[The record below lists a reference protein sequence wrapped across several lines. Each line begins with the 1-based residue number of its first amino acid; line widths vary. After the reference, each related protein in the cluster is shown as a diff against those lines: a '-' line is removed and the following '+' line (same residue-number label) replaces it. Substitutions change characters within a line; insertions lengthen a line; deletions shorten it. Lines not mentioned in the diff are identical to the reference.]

1 MSNLDFLKK
10 LIKIESI
17 SPNDNGCFDVIK
29 QQFDGLNFSFEETNY
44 KNISNLIIS
53 NGDSKEKTF
62 CFLGHTD
69 VVPPGPES
77 EWTVPPFSGEIIGN
91 KIYGRGTADMKGG
104 VACFI
109 SALKEFL
116 LEYKEPSFN
125 IMVLL
130 NSNEEGKLE
139 NGKVDRVINEMIDKD
154 KFIDFCLIGEPSS
167 SKKVGDVIRIG
178 RRGSLSGNLK
188 VYGIQ
193 GHVAYPKQALNP
205 ILGIGKTLEEL
216 KNMEWDRGNE
226 NFEPTSFQVSNIK
239 SGTGAENVVPGVL
252 EMAFN
257 FRFSPESSP
266 DGLKEMFETLL
277 EKSDLKY
284 DARWTL
290 SALAF
295 LTSKTE
301 FIDIVKSSIKE
312 INNIDTKIDNGGGTS
327 DGRWVAP
334 MGSEIVELGPL
345 NKTIHQIDEHVDIE
359 DLSTLKE
366 IYKKISKFIPD
377 AEWKIHAP

>member
-1 MSNLDFLKK
+1 MSNLELLKK
-10 LIKIESI
+10 LIKIESV

-29 QQFDGLNFSFEETNY
+29 QQFDGLDFSFEEINY
-44 KNISNLIIS
+44 KNISNLIITS
-53 NGDSKEKTF
+53 GDSKNKTF

-77 EWTVPPFSGEIIGN
+77 EWSVPPFSGEIIDN
-91 KIYGRGTADMKGG
+91 KIYGRGAADMKGG

-116 LEYKEPSFN
+116 SENKDPSFN

-205 ILGIGKTLEEL
+205 ILGIGQTLEEL

-252 EMAFN
+252 EMTFN

-266 DGLKEMFETLL
+266 DGLKEMFEALL
-277 EKSDLKY
+277 KRSGLKY
-284 DARWTL
+284 DVSWTL
-290 SALAF
+290 SALPF

-366 IYKKISKFIPD
+366 IYKKILIKVHQSV
-377 AEWKIHAP
+377 

>member
-1 MSNLDFLKK
+1 MSNLELLKK

-29 QQFDGLNFSFEETNY
+29 QQFDGLDFSFEETNY
-44 KNISNLIIS
+44 KNISNLIIT
-53 NGDSKEKTF
+53 NGDSKNKTF

-77 EWTVPPFSGEIIGN
+77 EWSVPPFSGEIIDN
-91 KIYGRGTADMKGG
+91 KIYGRGAADMKGG

-116 LEYKEPSFN
+116 SENKDPSFN

-252 EMAFN
+252 EMTFN

-266 DGLKEMFETLL
+266 DGLKEMFEALL
-277 EKSDLKY
+277 KKSDLKY
-284 DARWTL
+284 DLSWTL
-290 SALAF
+290 SALPF

-366 IYKKISKFIPD
+366 IYKKILIKVHQS
-377 AEWKIHAP
+377 A

>member
-1 MSNLDFLKK
+1 MSNLELLKK

-29 QQFDGLNFSFEETNY
+29 QQFDGLDFSFEETNY
-44 KNISNLIIS
+44 KNISNLIIT
-53 NGDSKEKTF
+53 NGDSKNKTF

-77 EWTVPPFSGEIIGN
+77 EWSVPPFSGEIIDN
-91 KIYGRGTADMKGG
+91 KIYGRGAADMKGG

-116 LEYKEPSFN
+116 SENKDPSFN

-252 EMAFN
+252 EMTFN

-266 DGLKEMFETLL
+266 DGLKEKFEALL
-277 EKSDLKY
+277 KKSDLKY
-284 DARWTL
+284 DVGWTL
-290 SALAF
+290 SALPF
-295 LTSKTE
+295 LTAKTE

-366 IYKKISKFIPD
+366 IYKKILIKVHQS
-377 AEWKIHAP
+377 A

>member
-1 MSNLDFLKK
+1 MSNLELLKK

-29 QQFDGLNFSFEETNY
+29 QQFDGLDFSFEETNY
-44 KNISNLIIS
+44 KNISNLIIT
-53 NGDSKEKTF
+53 NGDSKNKTF

-77 EWTVPPFSGEIIGN
+77 EWSVPPFSGEIIDN
-91 KIYGRGTADMKGG
+91 KIYGRGAADMKGG

-116 LEYKEPSFN
+116 SENKDPSFN

-139 NGKVDRVINEMIDKD
+139 NGKVDRVINKMIDKD

-252 EMAFN
+252 EMTFN

-266 DGLKEMFETLL
+266 DGLKEKFEALL
-277 EKSDLKY
+277 KKSDLKY
-284 DARWTL
+284 DVSWTL
-290 SALAF
+290 SALPF
-295 LTSKTE
+295 LTAKTE

-366 IYKKISKFIPD
+366 IYKKILIKVHQL
-377 AEWKIHAP
+377 A

>member
-1 MSNLDFLKK
+1 MSNLELLKK

-29 QQFDGLNFSFEETNY
+29 QQFDGLDFSFEETSY
-44 KNISNLIIS
+44 KNISNLIIT
-53 NGDSKEKTF
+53 NGDSKNKTF

-77 EWTVPPFSGEIIGN
+77 EWSVPPFSGEIIDN
-91 KIYGRGTADMKGG
+91 KIYGRGAADMKGG

-116 LEYKEPSFN
+116 SENKDPSFN

-205 ILGIGKTLEEL
+205 ILGIGRTLEEL

-252 EMAFN
+252 EMTFN

-266 DGLKEMFETLL
+266 DGLKEKFEALL
-277 EKSDLKY
+277 KKSDLKY
-284 DARWTL
+284 DVSWTL
-290 SALAF
+290 SALPF
-295 LTSKTE
+295 LTAKTE

-366 IYKKISKFIPD
+366 IYKKILIKVHQS
-377 AEWKIHAP
+377 A

>member
-1 MSNLDFLKK
+1 MSNLELLKK

-29 QQFDGLNFSFEETNY
+29 QQFDGLDFSFEETNY
-44 KNISNLIIS
+44 KNISNLIIT
-53 NGDSKEKTF
+53 NGDSKNKTF

-77 EWTVPPFSGEIIGN
+77 EWSVPPFSGEIIDN
-91 KIYGRGTADMKGG
+91 KIYGRGAADMKGG
-104 VACFI
+104 IACFI

-116 LEYKEPSFN
+116 SENKDPSFN

-252 EMAFN
+252 EMTFN

-266 DGLKEMFETLL
+266 DGLKEKFEALL
-277 EKSDLKY
+277 KKSDLKY
-284 DARWTL
+284 DVSWTL
-290 SALAF
+290 SALPF
-295 LTSKTE
+295 LTAKTE

-366 IYKKISKFIPD
+366 IYKKILIKVHQS
-377 AEWKIHAP
+377 A

>member
-1 MSNLDFLKK
+1 MSNLELLKK

-29 QQFDGLNFSFEETNY
+29 QQFDGLGFSFEETNY
-44 KNISNLIIS
+44 KNISNLIIT
-53 NGDSKEKTF
+53 NGDSKNKTF

-77 EWTVPPFSGEIIGN
+77 EWSVPPFSGEIIDN
-91 KIYGRGTADMKGG
+91 KIYGRGAADMKGG

-116 LEYKEPSFN
+116 SENKDPSFN

-252 EMAFN
+252 EMTFN

-266 DGLKEMFETLL
+266 DGLKEKFEALL
-277 EKSDLKY
+277 KKSDLKY
-284 DARWTL
+284 DVSWTL
-290 SALAF
+290 SALPF
-295 LTSKTE
+295 LTAKTE

-366 IYKKISKFIPD
+366 IYKKILIKVHQS
-377 AEWKIHAP
+377 A

>member
-1 MSNLDFLKK
+1 MSNLELLKK
-10 LIKIESI
+10 LIKIESV

-29 QQFDGLNFSFEETNY
+29 QQFDGLDFSFEETNY
-44 KNISNLIIS
+44 KNISNLIIT
-53 NGDSKEKTF
+53 NGDSKNKTF

-77 EWTVPPFSGEIIGN
+77 EWSVPPFSGEIIDN
-91 KIYGRGTADMKGG
+91 KIYGRGAADMKGG

-116 LEYKEPSFN
+116 SENKDPSFN
-125 IMVLL
+125 IIVLL

-205 ILGIGKTLEEL
+205 ILGIGQTLEEL

-252 EMAFN
+252 EMTFN

-266 DGLKEMFETLL
+266 DGLKEMFEALL
-277 EKSDLKY
+277 KRSGLKY
-284 DARWTL
+284 DVSWTL
-290 SALAF
+290 SALPF

-366 IYKKISKFIPD
+366 IYKKILIKVHQSV
-377 AEWKIHAP
+377 

>member
-1 MSNLDFLKK
+1 MSNLELLKK

-29 QQFDGLNFSFEETNY
+29 QQFDGLDFSFEETNY
-44 KNISNLIIS
+44 KNISNLIIT
-53 NGDSKEKTF
+53 NGNSKNKTF

-77 EWTVPPFSGEIIGN
+77 EWSVPPFSGEIIDN
-91 KIYGRGTADMKGG
+91 KIYGRGAADMKGG

-116 LEYKEPSFN
+116 SENKDPSFN

-252 EMAFN
+252 EMTFN

-266 DGLKEMFETLL
+266 DGLKEKFEALL
-277 EKSDLKY
+277 KKSDLKY
-284 DARWTL
+284 DVSWTL
-290 SALAF
+290 SALPF
-295 LTSKTE
+295 LTGKTE

-366 IYKKISKFIPD
+366 IYKKILIKVHQS
-377 AEWKIHAP
+377 A

>member
-1 MSNLDFLKK
+1 MSNLELLKK

-29 QQFDGLNFSFEETNY
+29 QQFVGLDFSFEETNY
-44 KNISNLIIS
+44 KNISNLIMT
-53 NGDSKEKTF
+53 NGNSKNKTF

-77 EWTVPPFSGEIIGN
+77 EWSVPPFSGEIIDN
-91 KIYGRGTADMKGG
+91 KIYGRGAADMKGG

-116 LEYKEPSFN
+116 SENKDPSFN

-252 EMAFN
+252 EMTFN

-266 DGLKEMFETLL
+266 DGLKEKFEALL
-277 EKSDLKY
+277 KKSDLKY
-284 DARWTL
+284 DVSWTL
-290 SALAF
+290 SALPF
-295 LTSKTE
+295 LTAKTE

-366 IYKKISKFIPD
+366 IYKKILIKVHQS
-377 AEWKIHAP
+377 A

>member
-1 MSNLDFLKK
+1 MSNLELLKK

-29 QQFDGLNFSFEETNY
+29 QQFDGLDFSFEEINY
-44 KNISNLIIS
+44 KNISNLIIT
-53 NGDSKEKTF
+53 NGDSKNKTF

-77 EWTVPPFSGEIIGN
+77 EWSVPPFSGEIIEN
-91 KIYGRGTADMKGG
+91 KIYGRGAADMKGG

-116 LEYKEPSFN
+116 SENKNPSFN

-139 NGKVDRVINEMIDKD
+139 NGKVDRVINEMIDKN

-252 EMAFN
+252 EMTFN
-257 FRFSPESSP
+257 FRFSPESTP
-266 DGLKEMFETLL
+266 DRLKEKFEELL
-277 EKSDLKY
+277 KKSDLKY
-284 DARWTL
+284 DVSWTL
-290 SALAF
+290 SALPF

-327 DGRWVAP
+327 DGRWIAP

-359 DLSTLKE
+359 ELSTLKE
-366 IYKKISKFIPD
+366 IYKKILIKVHQSV
-377 AEWKIHAP
+377 

>member
-1 MSNLDFLKK
+1 MSNLELLKK

-29 QQFDGLNFSFEETNY
+29 QQFDGLDFSFEETNY
-44 KNISNLIIS
+44 KNISNLIIT
-53 NGDSKEKTF
+53 NGDSKNKTF

-77 EWTVPPFSGEIIGN
+77 EWSVPPFSGEIIDN
-91 KIYGRGTADMKGG
+91 KIYGRGAADMKGG

-116 LEYKEPSFN
+116 SENKDPSFN

-252 EMAFN
+252 EMTFN

-266 DGLKEMFETLL
+266 DGLKEKFEALL
-277 EKSDLKY
+277 KKSDLKY
-284 DARWTL
+284 DVSWTL
-290 SALAF
+290 SALPF
-295 LTSKTE
+295 LTTKTE

-366 IYKKISKFIPD
+366 IYKKILIKVHQS
-377 AEWKIHAP
+377 A

>member
-1 MSNLDFLKK
+1 MSNLELLKK

-29 QQFDGLNFSFEETNY
+29 QQFDGLDFSFEEINY
-44 KNISNLIIS
+44 KNISNLIIT
-53 NGDSKEKTF
+53 NGDSKNKTF

-77 EWTVPPFSGEIIGN
+77 EWSVPPFSGEIIDN
-91 KIYGRGTADMKGG
+91 KIYGRGAADMKGG

-116 LEYKEPSFN
+116 SENKDPSFN

-178 RRGSLSGNLK
+178 RRGSLSGNLR

-205 ILGIGKTLEEL
+205 ILGMGKTLEEL

-252 EMAFN
+252 EMTFN
-257 FRFSPESSP
+257 FRFSPESSA
-266 DGLKEMFETLL
+266 DGLKEKFEALL
-277 EKSDLKY
+277 KKSDLKY
-284 DARWTL
+284 DVSWTL
-290 SALAF
+290 SALPF
-295 LTSKTE
+295 LTAKTE

-366 IYKKISKFIPD
+366 IYKKILIKVHQS
-377 AEWKIHAP
+377 A

>member
-1 MSNLDFLKK
+1 MSNLELLRK

-29 QQFDGLNFSFEETNY
+29 QQFDGLDFSFEEINY
-44 KNISNLIIS
+44 KNISNLIIT
-53 NGDSKEKTF
+53 NGDSKNKTF

-77 EWTVPPFSGEIIGN
+77 EWSVPPFSGEIIDN
-91 KIYGRGTADMKGG
+91 KIYGRGAADMKGG

-116 LEYKEPSFN
+116 SENKDPSFN

-205 ILGIGKTLEEL
+205 ILGMGKTLEEL

-252 EMAFN
+252 EMTFN

-266 DGLKEMFETLL
+266 DGLKEMFEALL
-277 EKSDLKY
+277 KKSDLKY
-284 DARWTL
+284 DVSWTL
-290 SALAF
+290 SALPF

-366 IYKKISKFIPD
+366 IYKKILIKVHQL
-377 AEWKIHAP
+377 A

>member
-1 MSNLDFLKK
+1 MSNLELLKK

-29 QQFDGLNFSFEETNY
+29 QQFDDLDFSFEETNY
-44 KNISNLIIS
+44 KNISNLIIT
-53 NGDSKEKTF
+53 NGDSKNKTF

-77 EWTVPPFSGEIIGN
+77 EWSVPPFSGEIIDN
-91 KIYGRGTADMKGG
+91 KIYGRGAADMKGG

-116 LEYKEPSFN
+116 SENKDPSFN

-139 NGKVDRVINEMIDKD
+139 NGKVDRVINEMINKD

-188 VYGIQ
+188 VFGIQ

-252 EMAFN
+252 EMTFN

-266 DGLKEMFETLL
+266 DGLKEMFEALL
-277 EKSDLKY
+277 KKSDLKY
-284 DARWTL
+284 DVSWTL
-290 SALAF
+290 SALPF

-366 IYKKISKFIPD
+366 IYKKILIKVHQS
-377 AEWKIHAP
+377 A

>member
-1 MSNLDFLKK
+1 MSNLELLKK

-29 QQFDGLNFSFEETNY
+29 QQFDGLDFSFEEINY
-44 KNISNLIIS
+44 KNISNLIIT
-53 NGDSKEKTF
+53 NGDSKNKTF

-77 EWTVPPFSGEIIGN
+77 EWSVPPFSGEIIDN
-91 KIYGRGTADMKGG
+91 KIYGRGAADMKGG

-116 LEYKEPSFN
+116 CEYKDPSFN

-252 EMAFN
+252 EMTFN

-266 DGLKEMFETLL
+266 DGLKEKFEALL
-277 EKSDLKY
+277 KKSDLKY
-284 DARWTL
+284 DVSWTL
-290 SALAF
+290 SALPF
-295 LTSKTE
+295 LTAKTE

-366 IYKKISKFIPD
+366 IYKKILIKVHQS
-377 AEWKIHAP
+377 A

>member
-1 MSNLDFLKK
+1 MSNLELLRK

-29 QQFDGLNFSFEETNY
+29 QQFDGLDFSFEEINY
-44 KNISNLIIS
+44 KNISNLIIT
-53 NGDSKEKTF
+53 NGDSKNKTF

-77 EWTVPPFSGEIIGN
+77 EWSVPPFSGEIIDN
-91 KIYGRGTADMKGG
+91 KIYGRGAADMKGG

-116 LEYKEPSFN
+116 SENKDPSFN

-252 EMAFN
+252 EMTFN

-266 DGLKEMFETLL
+266 DGLKKMFEALL
-277 EKSDLKY
+277 KKSDLKY
-284 DARWTL
+284 DVSWTL
-290 SALAF
+290 SALPF

-366 IYKKISKFIPD
+366 IYKKILIKVHQS
-377 AEWKIHAP
+377 A

>member
-1 MSNLDFLKK
+1 MSNLDLLKK

-29 QQFDGLNFSFEETNY
+29 QQFEGLNFSFEETNY
-44 KNISNLIIS
+44 KNISNLVIT
-53 NGDSKEKTF
+53 NGNSKNKTF

-77 EWTVPPFSGEIIGN
+77 EWTVPPFSGEIIDN
-91 KIYGRGTADMKGG
+91 KIYGRGAADMKGG

-116 LEYKEPSFN
+116 SEYKDPSFN

-205 ILGIGKTLEEL
+205 ILGMGKTLEEL

-252 EMAFN
+252 EMTFN

-266 DGLKEMFETLL
+266 NGLKEMFEALL
-277 EKSDLKY
+277 KKSDLKY
-284 DARWTL
+284 DVSWTL
-290 SALAF
+290 SALPF

-301 FIDIVKSSIKE
+301 FINIVKSSIKE

-366 IYKKISKFIPD
+366 IYKKILINVHHS
-377 AEWKIHAP
+377 A

>member
-1 MSNLDFLKK
+1 MSNLELLKK

-29 QQFDGLNFSFEETNY
+29 QQFDGLDFSFEETNY
-44 KNISNLIIS
+44 KNISNLIIT
-53 NGDSKEKTF
+53 NGDSKNKTF

-77 EWTVPPFSGEIIGN
+77 EWSAPPFSGEIIDN
-91 KIYGRGTADMKGG
+91 KIYGRGAADMKGG

-116 LEYKEPSFN
+116 SENKDPSFN

-252 EMAFN
+252 EMTFN

-266 DGLKEMFETLL
+266 DGLKEKFEALL
-277 EKSDLKY
+277 KKSDLKY
-284 DARWTL
+284 DVSWTL
-290 SALAF
+290 SALPF
-295 LTSKTE
+295 LTAKTE

-366 IYKKISKFIPD
+366 IYKKILIKVHQS
-377 AEWKIHAP
+377 A

>member
-1 MSNLDFLKK
+1 MSNLELLQK
-10 LIKIESI
+10 LIKIESV

-29 QQFDGLNFSFEETNY
+29 QQFDGLDFSFEETNY
-44 KNISNLIIS
+44 KNISNLIIT
-53 NGDSKEKTF
+53 NGDSKNKTF

-77 EWTVPPFSGEIIGN
+77 EWSVPPFSGEIIDN
-91 KIYGRGTADMKGG
+91 KIYGRGAADMKGG

-116 LEYKEPSFN
+116 SENKDPSFN

-205 ILGIGKTLEEL
+205 ILGIGQTLEEL

-252 EMAFN
+252 EMTFN

-266 DGLKEMFETLL
+266 DGLKEMFEALL
-277 EKSDLKY
+277 KKSGLKY
-284 DARWTL
+284 DVSWTL
-290 SALAF
+290 SALPF

-366 IYKKISKFIPD
+366 IYKKILIKVHQSV
-377 AEWKIHAP
+377 

>member
-1 MSNLDFLKK
+1 MSNLELLKK

-44 KNISNLIIS
+44 KNISNLIIA
-53 NGDSKEKTF
+53 NGDSKNKTF

-77 EWTVPPFSGEIIGN
+77 EWSVPPFSGEIIDN
-91 KIYGRGTADMKGG
+91 KIYGRGAADMKGG
-104 VACFI
+104 IACFI

-116 LEYKEPSFN
+116 SENKDPSFN

-226 NFEPTSFQVSNIK
+226 NFEPTSFQVSNII

-252 EMAFN
+252 EMTFN

-266 DGLKEMFETLL
+266 DGLKEKFEVLL
-277 EKSDLKY
+277 KKSGLKY
-284 DARWTL
+284 DVSWTL
-290 SALAF
+290 SALPF
-295 LTSKTE
+295 LTAKTE

-366 IYKKISKFIPD
+366 IYKKILIKVHQS
-377 AEWKIHAP
+377 A

>member
-1 MSNLDFLKK
+1 MSNLELLKK

-29 QQFDGLNFSFEETNY
+29 QQFDGLDFSFEETNY
-44 KNISNLIIS
+44 KNISNLIIT
-53 NGDSKEKTF
+53 NGDSKNKTF

-77 EWTVPPFSGEIIGN
+77 EWSVPPFSGEIIDN
-91 KIYGRGTADMKGG
+91 KIYGRGAADMKGG

-116 LEYKEPSFN
+116 SENKDPSFN
-125 IMVLL
+125 IVVLL

-139 NGKVDRVINEMIDKD
+139 NGKVDKVINEMIDKD

-178 RRGSLSGNLK
+178 RRGSLSGILK

-252 EMAFN
+252 EMTFN

-266 DGLKEMFETLL
+266 DGLKEKFEALL
-277 EKSDLKY
+277 KKSDLKY
-284 DARWTL
+284 DVSWIL
-290 SALAF
+290 SALPF
-295 LTSKTE
+295 LTAKTE

-366 IYKKISKFIPD
+366 IYKKILIKVHQS
-377 AEWKIHAP
+377 A

>member
-1 MSNLDFLKK
+1 MSNLELLKK
-10 LIKIESI
+10 LIEIESI

-29 QQFDGLNFSFEETNY
+29 QQFDGLDFSFEETNY
-44 KNISNLIIS
+44 KNISNLIIT
-53 NGDSKEKTF
+53 NGDSKNKTF

-77 EWTVPPFSGEIIGN
+77 EWSVPPFSGEIIDN
-91 KIYGRGTADMKGG
+91 KIYGRGAADMKGG

-116 LEYKEPSFN
+116 SENKDPSFN

-205 ILGIGKTLEEL
+205 ILGMGKTLEEL

-252 EMAFN
+252 EMTFN

-266 DGLKEMFETLL
+266 DGLKEMFEALL
-277 EKSDLKY
+277 KKSDLKY
-284 DARWTL
+284 DVSWTL
-290 SALAF
+290 SALPF

-366 IYKKISKFIPD
+366 IYKKILIKVHQS
-377 AEWKIHAP
+377 A

>member
-1 MSNLDFLKK
+1 MSNLELLKK

-29 QQFDGLNFSFEETNY
+29 QQFDGLDFSFEETNY
-44 KNISNLIIS
+44 KNISNLIIT
-53 NGDSKEKTF
+53 NGDSKNKTF

-77 EWTVPPFSGEIIGN
+77 EWSVPPFSGEVIDN
-91 KIYGRGTADMKGG
+91 KIYGRGAADMKGG

-116 LEYKEPSFN
+116 SENKDPSFN

-266 DGLKEMFETLL
+266 EGLKEMFEALL
-277 EKSDLKY
+277 KKSDLKY
-284 DARWTL
+284 DVCWTL
-290 SALAF
+290 SALPF

-366 IYKKISKFIPD
+366 IYKKILIKVHQS
-377 AEWKIHAP
+377 A

>member
-1 MSNLDFLKK
+1 MSNLELLKK

-29 QQFDGLNFSFEETNY
+29 QQFDGLDFSFEETNY
-44 KNISNLIIS
+44 KNISNLIIT
-53 NGDSKEKTF
+53 NGDSKNKTF

-77 EWTVPPFSGEIIGN
+77 EWSVPPFSGEIIDN
-91 KIYGRGTADMKGG
+91 KIYGRGAADMKGG

-116 LEYKEPSFN
+116 SENKDPSFN
-125 IMVLL
+125 IMILL

-252 EMAFN
+252 EMTFN

-266 DGLKEMFETLL
+266 DGLKEMFEALL
-277 EKSDLKY
+277 KKSDLKY
-284 DARWTL
+284 DVSWTL
-290 SALAF
+290 SALPF

-366 IYKKISKFIPD
+366 IYKKILIKVHQS
-377 AEWKIHAP
+377 A

>member
-1 MSNLDFLKK
+1 MSNLELLKK

-29 QQFDGLNFSFEETNY
+29 QQFDGLDFSFEETNY
-44 KNISNLIIS
+44 KNISNLIIT
-53 NGDSKEKTF
+53 NGDSKNKTF

-77 EWTVPPFSGEIIGN
+77 EWSVPPFSGEIIDN
-91 KIYGRGTADMKGG
+91 KIYGRGAADMKGG

-116 LEYKEPSFN
+116 SENKDPSFN

-252 EMAFN
+252 EMTFN

-266 DGLKEMFETLL
+266 DGLKEMFEALL
-277 EKSDLKY
+277 IKSDLKY
-284 DARWTL
+284 DVSWTL
-290 SALAF
+290 SALPF
-295 LTSKTE
+295 LTLKTE

-359 DLSTLKE
+359 DLSILKE
-366 IYKKISKFIPD
+366 IYKKILIKVHQS
-377 AEWKIHAP
+377 A

>member
-1 MSNLDFLKK
+1 MSNLDLLKK

-44 KNISNLIIS
+44 KNISNLVIT
-53 NGDSKEKTF
+53 NGNSKNKTF

-77 EWTVPPFSGEIIGN
+77 EWTVPPFSGEIIDN
-91 KIYGRGTADMKGG
+91 KIYGRGAADMKGG
-104 VACFI
+104 VACFV

-116 LEYKEPSFN
+116 SKYKDPSFN

-205 ILGIGKTLEEL
+205 ILGMGKTLEEL
-216 KNMEWDRGNE
+216 KYMKWDRGNE

-252 EMAFN
+252 EMTFN

-266 DGLKEMFETLL
+266 DGLKEMFEEILK
-277 EKSDLKY
+277 KSDLKY
-284 DARWTL
+284 DVCWTL
-290 SALAF
+290 SALPF

-312 INNIDTKIDNGGGTS
+312 ISNIDTKIDNGGGTS

-366 IYKKISKFIPD
+366 IYKKILIKVHQSV
-377 AEWKIHAP
+377 

>member
-1 MSNLDFLKK
+1 MSNLELLKK

-29 QQFDGLNFSFEETNY
+29 QQFDGLDFSFEETNY
-44 KNISNLIIS
+44 KNISNLIIT
-53 NGDSKEKTF
+53 NGESKNKTF

-77 EWTVPPFSGEIIGN
+77 EWSVPPFSGEIIDN
-91 KIYGRGTADMKGG
+91 KIYGRGAADMKGG

-116 LEYKEPSFN
+116 SENKDPSFN

-252 EMAFN
+252 EMTFN

-266 DGLKEMFETLL
+266 DGLKEMFEALL
-277 EKSDLKY
+277 KKSDLKY
-284 DARWTL
+284 DVSWTL
-290 SALAF
+290 SALPF
-295 LTSKTE
+295 LTAKTE

-366 IYKKISKFIPD
+366 IYKKILIKVHQS
-377 AEWKIHAP
+377 A

>member
-1 MSNLDFLKK
+1 MSNLDLLKK
-10 LIKIESI
+10 LIKIKSI
-17 SPNDNGCFDVIK
+17 SPNDNGCFDLIK
-29 QQFDGLNFSFEETNY
+29 QQFDGLNFSFEEKNY
-44 KNISNLIIS
+44 KNISNLIIT
-53 NGDSKEKTF
+53 NGDSKNKTF

-77 EWTVPPFSGEIIGN
+77 EWSVPPFSGEIRDN
-91 KIYGRGTADMKGG
+91 KIYGRGAADMKGG

-116 LEYKEPSFN
+116 SENKDPSFN

-139 NGKVDRVINEMIDKD
+139 NGKVDRVINEMINKD

-188 VYGIQ
+188 VFGIQ

-252 EMAFN
+252 EMTFN

-266 DGLKEMFETLL
+266 DGLKEMFEALL
-277 EKSDLKY
+277 KKSDLKY
-284 DARWTL
+284 DVSWTL
-290 SALAF
+290 SALPF

-366 IYKKISKFIPD
+366 IYKKILIKVHQSV
-377 AEWKIHAP
+377 

>member
-1 MSNLDFLKK
+1 VSNLELLKK

-29 QQFDGLNFSFEETNY
+29 QQFDGLDFSFEETNY
-44 KNISNLIIS
+44 KNISNLIIT
-53 NGDSKEKTF
+53 NGNSKNKTF

-77 EWTVPPFSGEIIGN
+77 EWSVPPFSGEIIDN
-91 KIYGRGTADMKGG
+91 KIYGRGAADMKGG

-116 LEYKEPSFN
+116 SENKDPSFN

-178 RRGSLSGNLK
+178 RRGSLSGNLR

-252 EMAFN
+252 EMTFN

-266 DGLKEMFETLL
+266 DGLKEKFEALL
-277 EKSDLKY
+277 KKSDLKY
-284 DARWTL
+284 DVSWTL
-290 SALAF
+290 SALPF
-295 LTSKTE
+295 LTAKTE

-366 IYKKISKFIPD
+366 IYKKILIKVHQL
-377 AEWKIHAP
+377 A

>member
-1 MSNLDFLKK
+1 MNNLELLKK

-29 QQFDGLNFSFEETNY
+29 QQFDGLEFSFEETKY
-44 KNISNLIIS
+44 KNISNLIIT
-53 NGDSKEKTF
+53 NGDSKNKTF

-77 EWTVPPFSGEIIGN
+77 EWSVPPFSGEIIEN
-91 KIYGRGTADMKGG
+91 KIYGRGAADMKGG

-116 LEYKEPSFN
+116 SENKNPSFN

-139 NGKVDRVINEMIDKD
+139 NGKVDRVVNEMIDKN

-252 EMAFN
+252 EMTFN
-257 FRFSPESSP
+257 FRFSPESTP
-266 DGLKEMFETLL
+266 DRLKEKFEELL
-277 EKSDLKY
+277 KKSDLKY
-284 DARWTL
+284 DVSWTL
-290 SALAF
+290 SALPF

-327 DGRWVAP
+327 DGRWIAP

-345 NKTIHQIDEHVDIE
+345 NKTIHQIDEHLDIE

-366 IYKKISKFIPD
+366 IYKKILIKVHQSV
-377 AEWKIHAP
+377 

>member
-1 MSNLDFLKK
+1 MSNLELLKK
-10 LIKIESI
+10 LIKIESV

-29 QQFDGLNFSFEETNY
+29 QQFDGLDFSFEETNY
-44 KNISNLIIS
+44 KNISNLIIT
-53 NGDSKEKTF
+53 NGDSKNKTF

-77 EWTVPPFSGEIIGN
+77 EWSVPPFSGEIIDN
-91 KIYGRGTADMKGG
+91 KIYGRGAADMKGG

-116 LEYKEPSFN
+116 SENKDPSFN

-252 EMAFN
+252 EMTFN

-266 DGLKEMFETLL
+266 DGLKEKFEALL
-277 EKSDLKY
+277 KESDLKY
-284 DARWTL
+284 DVSWTL
-290 SALAF
+290 SALPF
-295 LTSKTE
+295 LTAKTE

-366 IYKKISKFIPD
+366 IYKKILIKVHQL
-377 AEWKIHAP
+377 A

>member
-1 MSNLDFLKK
+1 MSNLELLKK

-29 QQFDGLNFSFEETNY
+29 QQFDGLDFSFEETNY
-44 KNISNLIIS
+44 KNISNLIIT
-53 NGDSKEKTF
+53 NGDSKNKTF

-77 EWTVPPFSGEIIGN
+77 EWSVPPFSGEIIDN
-91 KIYGRGTADMKGG
+91 KIYGRGAADMKGG

-116 LEYKEPSFN
+116 SENKDPSFN

-139 NGKVDRVINEMIDKD
+139 NGKVDRVINEMIAKD

-252 EMAFN
+252 EMTFN

-266 DGLKEMFETLL
+266 DGLKEKFEALL
-277 EKSDLKY
+277 KKSDLKY
-284 DARWTL
+284 DVSWIL
-290 SALAF
+290 SALPF
-295 LTSKTE
+295 LTAKTE

-366 IYKKISKFIPD
+366 IYKKILIKVHQS
-377 AEWKIHAP
+377 A

>member
-53 NGDSKEKTF
+53 NGDSKNKTF

-77 EWTVPPFSGEIIGN
+77 EWTVPPFSGEIIDN

-139 NGKVDRVINEMIDKD
+139 NGKVDRVINEMISKD

-167 SKKVGDVIRIG
+167 SKKIGDVIRIG

-188 VYGIQ
+188 VFGVQ

-216 KNMEWDRGNE
+216 KNMEWDHGNE

-239 SGTGAENVVPGVL
+239 SGTGAENIVPGVL

-266 DGLKEMFETLL
+266 DGLKEMFKALL

-284 DARWTL
+284 DVSWTL
-290 SALAF
+290 SALPF

-366 IYKKISKFIPD
+366 IYKRILI
-377 AEWKIHAP
+377 KIHQSA

>member
-1 MSNLDFLKK
+1 MSNLDLLKK

-29 QQFDGLNFSFEETNY
+29 QQFEGLDFSFEETNY
-44 KNISNLIIS
+44 KNISNLVIT
-53 NGDSKEKTF
+53 NGNSKNKTF

-77 EWTVPPFSGEIIGN
+77 EWTVPPFSGEIIDN
-91 KIYGRGTADMKGG
+91 KIYGRGAADMKGG

-116 LEYKEPSFN
+116 SEYKDPSFN
-125 IMVLL
+125 VMVLL

-139 NGKVDRVINEMIDKD
+139 NGKVDKVINEMIDKD

-167 SKKVGDVIRIG
+167 SKKIGDVIRIG
-178 RRGSLSGNLK
+178 RRGSLSGSLK

-205 ILGIGKTLEEL
+205 ILGIGKILEEL
-216 KNMEWDRGNE
+216 KNMEWDHGNE

-252 EMAFN
+252 EMTFN

-266 DGLKEMFETLL
+266 DRLKEMFEALL
-277 EKSDLKY
+277 KKSDLKY
-284 DARWTL
+284 DVSWTL
-290 SALAF
+290 SALPF

-301 FIDIVKSSIKE
+301 FINIVKSSIKE

-345 NKTIHQIDEHVDIE
+345 NKTIHQIDEHVAIE
-359 DLSTLKE
+359 DLNTLKE
-366 IYKKISKFIPD
+366 IYKKILTKVHQST
-377 AEWKIHAP
+377 

>member
-1 MSNLDFLKK
+1 MSNLELLKK

-29 QQFDGLNFSFEETNY
+29 QQFDGLDFSFEETNY
-44 KNISNLIIS
+44 KNISNLIIA
-53 NGDSKEKTF
+53 NGDSKNKTF

-77 EWTVPPFSGEIIGN
+77 EWSVPPFSGEIIEN
-91 KIYGRGTADMKGG
+91 KIYGRGAADMKGG

-116 LEYKEPSFN
+116 SENKDPSFN

-252 EMAFN
+252 EMTFN

-266 DGLKEMFETLL
+266 DGLKEKFEALL
-277 EKSDLKY
+277 KKSDLKY
-284 DARWTL
+284 DVSWTL
-290 SALAF
+290 SALPF

-345 NKTIHQIDEHVDIE
+345 NKTIHQIDEHVDID

-366 IYKKISKFIPD
+366 IYKKILIKVHQS
-377 AEWKIHAP
+377 A

>member
-1 MSNLDFLKK
+1 MSNLELLKN
-10 LIKIESI
+10 LIQIESI

-29 QQFDGLNFSFEETNY
+29 QQFDGLDFSFEETNY
-44 KNISNLIIS
+44 KNISNLIIT
-53 NGDSKEKTF
+53 NGDSKNKTF

-77 EWTVPPFSGEIIGN
+77 EWSVPPFSGEIIDN
-91 KIYGRGTADMKGG
+91 KIYGRGAADMKGG

-116 LEYKEPSFN
+116 SENKDPSFN

-252 EMAFN
+252 EMTFN

-266 DGLKEMFETLL
+266 DGLKEKFEALL
-277 EKSDLKY
+277 KKSDLKY
-284 DARWTL
+284 DVSWTL
-290 SALAF
+290 SALPF
-295 LTSKTE
+295 LTAKTE

-366 IYKKISKFIPD
+366 IYKKILIKVHQS
-377 AEWKIHAP
+377 A

>member
-1 MSNLDFLKK
+1 VSNLELLKK

-29 QQFDGLNFSFEETNY
+29 QQFDGLDFSFEETNY
-44 KNISNLIIS
+44 KNISNLIIT
-53 NGDSKEKTF
+53 NGDSKNKTF

-77 EWTVPPFSGEIIGN
+77 EWSVPPFSGEIIDN
-91 KIYGRGTADMKGG
+91 KIYGRGAADMKGG

-116 LEYKEPSFN
+116 SENKDPSFN

-252 EMAFN
+252 EMTFN
-257 FRFSPESSP
+257 FRFSPESYP
-266 DGLKEMFETLL
+266 DELKEKFEALL
-277 EKSDLKY
+277 KKSDLKY
-284 DARWTL
+284 DVSWTL
-290 SALAF
+290 SALPF
-295 LTSKTE
+295 LTAKTE

-366 IYKKISKFIPD
+366 IYKKILIKVHQS
-377 AEWKIHAP
+377 A